1 LKFIDF
7 LRFEL
12 PSFTSSGSAPQKP
25 ALLIVDFI
33 LDPIYKKLLSK
44 PQQGVEMMKMI
55 HTAVAAAAVFATT
68 FAAAASAD
76 TLDDVVDRGTLRC
89 GVVLD
94 FPPIGYRDANN
105 EPAGFDVD
113 YCADLAAALEVEHEI
128 MPLTWSERLPVIV
141 TGRADV
147 VFGATSD
154 SLQRAR
160 TVGFTIPYAIYY
172 AQGVVGADSGITTFE
187 DIRGKRVA
195 AAVGTVPEQEWLK
208 IAAEWGEEGN
218 YQGYQ
223 SENEVFLAVAQGKA
237 DIGITTNTAVLP
249 ITQQYDTI
257 LAGPRMPWTTDYT
270 SVVAKRQD
278 VSWLNYLNLFVTHQV
293 RSGRYQ
299 ELWGK
304 YVGGDA
310 PELRIPGVM
319 Y

>member
-1 LKFIDF
+1 MKNSVFAAL
-7 LRFEL
+7 
-12 PSFTSSGSAPQKP
+12 GVA
-25 ALLIVDFI
+25 ALL
-33 LDPIYKKLLSK
+33 
-44 PQQGVEMMKMI
+44 
-55 HTAVAAAAVFATT
+55 VAGAGS
-68 FAAAASAD
+68 ASAD
-76 TLDDVVDRGTLRC
+76 TLDDVIDRGTLRC

-94 FPPIGYRDANN
+94 FPPIGYRDENN

-113 YCADLAAALEVEHEI
+113 YCADLAKAIEVDYEI
-128 MPLTWSERLPVIV
+128 LPLTWAERLPVIV

-154 SLQRAR
+154 TLARAK
-160 TVGFTIPYAIYY
+160 TVGFSIPYAIYY
-172 AQGVVGADSGITTFE
+172 AQGVVNVDSGIESFD

-208 IAAEWGEEGN
+208 IAKEWGEEDN

-237 DIGITTNTAVLP
+237 DIGITTNTAVKP
-249 ITQQYDTI
+249 ITEEYDTVKP
-257 LAGPRMPWTTDYT
+257 GPRMPWTTDYT
-270 SVVAKRQD
+270 SVVAKRTD

>member
-1 LKFIDF
+1 MKK
-7 LRFEL
+7 
-12 PSFTSSGSAPQKP
+12 T
-25 ALLIVDFI
+25 I
-33 LDPIYKKLLSK
+33 L
-44 PQQGVEMMKMI
+44 
-55 HTAVAAAAVFATT
+55 TAVTAAALFATS
-68 FAAAASAD
+68 FSVSAWAD

-105 EPAGFDVD
+105 EPAGFDVE

-128 MPLTWSERLPVIV
+128 LPLTWSERLPVIV

-147 VFGATSD
+147 VFGGTSD
-154 SLQRAR
+154 SLARAR
-160 TVGFTIPYAIYY
+160 TVGFSIPYAIYY
-172 AQGVVGADSGITTFE
+172 AQGIVNAESGIETIE
-187 DIRGKRVA
+187 DMRGKRVA

-208 IAAEWGEEGN
+208 IAAEWGEEDN

-270 SVVAKRQD
+270 SVVGKRQD
-278 VSWLNYLNLFVTHQV
+278 VTWLNYLNLFVTHQV

-304 YVGGDA
+304 YVGGEA
-310 PELRIPGVM
+310 PELRIPGVF

>member
-1 LKFIDF
+1 
-7 LRFEL
+7 
-12 PSFTSSGSAPQKP
+12 
-25 ALLIVDFI
+25 
-33 LDPIYKKLLSK
+33 
-44 PQQGVEMMKMI
+44 MMKMI

-128 MPLTWSERLPVIV
+128 MPLTWSERQPVIV

>member
-1 LKFIDF
+1 MRNLVLAAAGF
-7 LRFEL
+7 
-12 PSFTSSGSAPQKP
+12 
-25 ALLIVDFI
+25 
-33 LDPIYKKLLSK
+33 
-44 PQQGVEMMKMI
+44 
-55 HTAVAAAAVFATT
+55 AVALAAAP
-68 FAAAASAD
+68 ASAD
-76 TLDDVVDRGTLRC
+76 TLDDVIDRGVLRC

-94 FPPIGYRDANN
+94 FPPIGFRDSNN

-113 YCADLAAALEVEHEI
+113 YCADLAAALDVEHEI
-128 MPLTWSERLPVIV
+128 MPLTWAERLPVIV

-154 SLQRAR
+154 TLERAR

-172 AQGVVGADSGITTFE
+172 AQGVVGVDSGIETFE

-195 AAVGTVPEQEWLK
+195 AAVGTVPEQEWLE
-208 IAAEWGEEGN
+208 IAAEWGEEDL

-223 SENEVFLAVAQGKA
+223 SENEVFLAVAQGRA

-249 ITQQYDTI
+249 ITQQYDNVI
-257 LAGPRMPWTTDYT
+257 PGPRMPWTTDYT
-270 SVVAKRQD
+270 SVVAERTD

-299 ELWGK
+299 ELWGQ
-304 YVGGDA
+304 YVGGEA

>member
-1 LKFIDF
+1 ML
-7 LRFEL
+7 
-12 PSFTSSGSAPQKP
+12 
-25 ALLIVDFI
+25 
-33 LDPIYKKLLSK
+33 KKL
-44 PQQGVEMMKMI
+44 
-55 HTAVAAAAVFATT
+55 AAVGAVLV
-68 FAAAASAD
+68 AGALPAMAD

-105 EPAGFDVD
+105 EPAGFDVE
-113 YCADLAAALEVEHEI
+113 YCNDLAAALEVEAEVL
-128 MPLTWSERLPVIV
+128 PVTWAERLPVIV

-154 SLQRAR
+154 SLARAR

-172 AQGVVGADSGITTFE
+172 AQGVVNAESGIESFE
-187 DIRGKRVA
+187 DMRGKRVA
-195 AAVGTVPEQEWLK
+195 AAIGTVPEQEWLK
-208 IAAEWGEEGN
+208 IAAEWGEEHL

-237 DIGITTNTAVLP
+237 DIGITTNTAVKP
-249 ITQQYDTI
+249 ITDQYDTV

-270 SVVAKRQD
+270 SVVGKRQD
-278 VSWLNYLNLFVTHQV
+278 VTWLNYLNLFVTHQV
-293 RSGRYQ
+293 RSGRYG

-304 YVGGDA
+304 YVGGEA

>member
-1 LKFIDF
+1 
-7 LRFEL
+7 
-12 PSFTSSGSAPQKP
+12 
-25 ALLIVDFI
+25 
-33 LDPIYKKLLSK
+33 
-44 PQQGVEMMKMI
+44 M
-55 HTAVAAAAVFATT
+55 AAAAALSLVSMAPT
-68 FAAAASAD
+68 FAD

-94 FPPIGYRDANN
+94 FPPIGYRDSRNQ
-105 EPAGFDVD
+105 PAGYDVD
-113 YCADLAAALEVEHEI
+113 YCNDLAAALEVEAEI
-128 MPLTWSERLPVIV
+128 LPVTWAERLPVIV

-154 SLQRAR
+154 SLARAR

-172 AQGVVGADSGITTFE
+172 AQGVVNKDSGIESFE

-257 LAGPRMPWTTDYT
+257 DPGPRMPWTTDYT
-270 SVVAKRQD
+270 SVVGKRED
-278 VSWLNYLNLFVTHQV
+278 VTWLNYLNLFITHQV

-299 ELWGK
+299 ELWGN
-304 YVGGDA
+304 YVGGEA

>member
-1 LKFIDF
+1 MFKSLF
-7 LRFEL
+7 
-12 PSFTSSGSAPQKP
+12 
-25 ALLIVDFI
+25 V
-33 LDPIYKKLLSK
+33 
-44 PQQGVEMMKMI
+44 
-55 HTAVAAAAVFATT
+55 TAAIAAFSVTPVL
-68 FAAAASAD
+68 AD
-76 TLDDVVDRGTLRC
+76 TLDDVIDNGKLRC

-105 EPAGFDVD
+105 EPAGFDVE
-113 YCADLAAALEVEHEI
+113 YCNDLAAALEVEPEI
-128 MPLTWSERLPVIV
+128 LPLTWAERLPVIV

-154 SLQRAR
+154 SLARAR

-172 AQGVVGADSGITTFE
+172 AQGVVNVDSGIESFE

-249 ITQQYDTI
+249 ITQQYDS
-257 LAGPRMPWTTDYT
+257 LNPGPRMPWTTDYT
-270 SVVAKRQD
+270 SVVGKRED
-278 VSWLNYLNLFVTHQV
+278 VTWLNFLNLFVTHQV

-304 YVGGDA
+304 YVGGTA

>member
-1 LKFIDF
+1 
-7 LRFEL
+7 
-12 PSFTSSGSAPQKP
+12 
-25 ALLIVDFI
+25 
-33 LDPIYKKLLSK
+33 
-44 PQQGVEMMKMI
+44 MI
-55 HTAVAAAAVFATT
+55 KNVMAAAVLSFAVSVP
-68 FAAAASAD
+68 AAAD

-113 YCADLAAALEVEHEI
+113 YCNDLAAALEVEPEVL
-128 MPLTWSERLPVIV
+128 PVTWAERLPVIV

-154 SLQRAR
+154 SLARAR

-172 AQGVVGADSGITTFE
+172 AQGVVNSQSGIKSFE

-208 IAAEWGEEGN
+208 IAKEWGEEN
-218 YQGYQ
+218 LYQGYQ

-237 DIGITTNTAVLP
+237 DIGLTTNTAVKP
-249 ITQQYDTI
+249 IAEQYDTI
-257 LAGPRMPWTTDYT
+257 EPGPRMPWTTDYT
-270 SVVAKRQD
+270 SVVAKRTD
-278 VSWLNYLNLFVTHQV
+278 VTWLNYLNLFITHQV
-293 RSGRYQ
+293 RSGRYE

-304 YVGGDA
+304 YVGGEA

>member
-1 LKFIDF
+1 MLKN
-7 LRFEL
+7 L
-12 PSFTSSGSAPQKP
+12 
-25 ALLIVDFI
+25 V
-33 LDPIYKKLLSK
+33 
-44 PQQGVEMMKMI
+44 
-55 HTAVAAAAVFATT
+55 AVATLSLIAAVP
-68 FAAAASAD
+68 AAAD
-76 TLDDVVDRGTLRC
+76 TLDDVINRGTLRC

-113 YCADLAAALEVEHEI
+113 YCSDLAAALEVEPEI
-128 MPLTWSERLPVIV
+128 LPLTWAERLPVIV

-154 SLQRAR
+154 SLARAR
-160 TVGFTIPYAIYY
+160 TVGFTIPYAIYF
-172 AQGVVGADSGITTFE
+172 AQGVVNAESGISSFE
-187 DIRGKRVA
+187 SIRGKRVA

-208 IAAEWGEEGN
+208 IAAEWGEEAN

-223 SENEVFLAVAQGKA
+223 SENEVFLAVSQGKA
-237 DIGITTNTAVLP
+237 DIGLTTNTAVKP
-249 ITQQYDTI
+249 ITDQYDTI
-257 LAGPRMPWTTDYT
+257 LPGPRMPWTTDYT
-270 SVVAKRQD
+270 SVVAKRED
-278 VSWLNYLNLFVTHQV
+278 VTWLNFLNLFVTHQV

>member
-1 LKFIDF
+1 
-7 LRFEL
+7 
-12 PSFTSSGSAPQKP
+12 
-25 ALLIVDFI
+25 
-33 LDPIYKKLLSK
+33 
-44 PQQGVEMMKMI
+44 MMKMI

-237 DIGITTNTAVLP
+237 DIGLTTNTAVLP
-249 ITQQYDTI
+249 ITQQYDNI

-278 VSWLNYLNLFVTHQV
+278 VSWLNYLNLFVTHQA

>member
-1 LKFIDF
+1 MLFKKFLII
-7 LRFEL
+7 
-12 PSFTSSGSAPQKP
+12 GAVMMIAAP
-25 ALLIVDFI
+25 
-33 LDPIYKKLLSK
+33 
-44 PQQGVEMMKMI
+44 
-55 HTAVAAAAVFATT
+55 AA
-68 FAAAASAD
+68 AD

-113 YCADLAAALEVEHEI
+113 YCKDLAAALEVDYEI
-128 MPLTWSERLPVIV
+128 LPLTWAERLPVIV

-154 SLQRAR
+154 SLARAR
-160 TVGFTIPYAIYY
+160 TVGFSIPYAIYY
-172 AQGVVGADSGITTFE
+172 AQGVVGKDSGIETFD

-208 IAAEWGEEGN
+208 IATEWGEEDL

-237 DIGITTNTAVLP
+237 DIGITTNTAVKP
-249 ITQQYDTI
+249 ITEQYDSI
-257 LAGPRMPWTTDYT
+257 IAGPRMPWTTDYT
-270 SVVAKRQD
+270 SVVGKRTD
-278 VSWLNYLNLFVTHQV
+278 VSWLNYLNLFITHQV

-299 ELWGK
+299 ELWGS
-304 YVGGDA
+304 YVGGEV

>member
-1 LKFIDF
+1 MF
-7 LRFEL
+7 RN
-12 PSFTSSGSAPQKP
+12 FTAA
-25 ALLIVDFI
+25 ALFSL
-33 LDPIYKKLLSK
+33 
-44 PQQGVEMMKMI
+44 
-55 HTAVAAAAVFATT
+55 VAALPTQ
-68 FAAAASAD
+68 AD
-76 TLDDVVDRGTLRC
+76 TLDDVVDRGELRC

-113 YCADLAAALEVEHEI
+113 YCKDLAAALEVEATI
-128 MPLTWSERLPVIV
+128 YPVTWAERLPVIV

-154 SLQRAR
+154 SLARAR

-172 AQGVVGADSGITTFE
+172 AQGVVNADSGIESFE

-195 AAVGTVPEQEWLK
+195 GAIGTVPEQEWLK
-208 IAAEWGEEGN
+208 IAEEWGEEHL

-237 DIGITTNTAVLP
+237 DIGITTNTAVKP
-249 ITQQYDTI
+249 ITEQYDTV

-270 SVVAKRQD
+270 SVVGKRED
-278 VSWLNYLNLFVTHQV
+278 VTWLNFLNLFVTHQV
-293 RSGRYQ
+293 RSGRYE

-304 YVGGDA
+304 YVGGEA
-310 PELRIPGVM
+310 PELRIPGVL

>member
-1 LKFIDF
+1 
-7 LRFEL
+7 
-12 PSFTSSGSAPQKP
+12 
-25 ALLIVDFI
+25 
-33 LDPIYKKLLSK
+33 
-44 PQQGVEMMKMI
+44 MMKMI
-55 HTAVAAAAVFATT
+55 HTAVAAAAIFATT

-76 TLDDVVDRGTLRC
+76 TLADVVDRGTLRC

>member
-1 LKFIDF
+1 MKSI
-7 LRFEL
+7 
-12 PSFTSSGSAPQKP
+12 
-25 ALLIVDFI
+25 I
-33 LDPIYKKLLSK
+33 L
-44 PQQGVEMMKMI
+44 
-55 HTAVAAAAVFATT
+55 TAISAAAI
-68 FAAAASAD
+68 AASSVATPVAAD

-94 FPPIGYRDANN
+94 FPPIGYRDENN

-128 MPLTWSERLPVIV
+128 LPLTWSERLPVIV

-147 VFGATSD
+147 VFGGTSD
-154 SLQRAR
+154 SLARAR

-172 AQGVVGADSGITTFE
+172 AQGVVGADSGIETFE

-237 DIGITTNTAVLP
+237 DIGITTNTTVKP
-249 ITQQYDTI
+249 ITQQYENI

-270 SVVAKRQD
+270 SVVGKRED
-278 VSWLNYLNLFVTHQV
+278 VTWLNYLNLFVTHQV

-299 ELWGK
+299 ELWGQ
-304 YVGGDA
+304 YVGGEA